1 MKREEMEQVIDALE
15 YRVAQLE
22 DRLWKDGSDTD
33 KRSLR
38 HRREIYYKVIN
49 RVTAD
54 A

>member
-38 HRREIYYKVIN
+38 HRRDIYYKVIN

>member
-1 MKREEMEQVIDALE
+1 MTREEMEQVIDALE

-22 DRLWKDGSDTD
+22 DRVWKEGSETD

-38 HRREIYYKVIN
+38 HRRQMYYKVVN
-49 RVTAD
+49 RATAD

>member
-1 MKREEMEQVIDALE
+1 MMDERLEAIIDALE

-22 DRLWKDGSDTD
+22 DRVLKDGTDTD
-33 KRSLR
+33 RRSLR

-49 RVTAD
+49 RATAD